1 MHGGWE
7 ACFFQ
12 HDFLVPRHV
21 SVLKHVIHKGI
32 HHTAASSRH
41 STFITA
47 TRSSVWQKRHATL
60 GSGLFSWLWIIANSM
75 RQ

>member
-1 MHGGWE
+1 MEGGRP
-7 ACFFQ
+7 AFFQ

-47 TRSSVWQKRHATL
+47 SRSSACKNATQ
-60 GSGLFSWLWIIANSM
+60 
-75 RQ
+75 R